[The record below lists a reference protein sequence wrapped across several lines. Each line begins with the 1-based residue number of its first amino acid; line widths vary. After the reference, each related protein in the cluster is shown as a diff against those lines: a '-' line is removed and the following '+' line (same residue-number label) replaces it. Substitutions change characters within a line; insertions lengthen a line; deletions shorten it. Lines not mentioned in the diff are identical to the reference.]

1 MKAKTIFLILALP
14 VLFAACEKEDGDE
27 DDLSSDK
34 IPERQLSASY
44 NPVILP
50 TDFSNSTH
58 LTNPYF
64 PATPGKTYIYEGQT
78 SDGLERVE
86 EKRLRTTKTI
96 LGITCVE
103 VNVREF
109 LDGQITEETWDW
121 YAQANDG
128 TVWYF
133 GEAVDNYDDQGN
145 IENHNGSWE
154 AGVDGALP
162 GIIMPAEPRVG
173 LKYREEFYPDHAED
187 EAQVTGTGLT
197 VVLPLNT
204 YTNCIKT
211 RNFTRLEPGQNENKY
226 YAPGVGMV
234 KEENNKEH
242 TEIRLVA
249 IQ

>member
-1 MKAKTIFLILALP
+1 MKAKTIFLLLALP
-14 VLFAACEKEDGDE
+14 VLFASCEKEDGDE
-27 DDLSSDK
+27 EDESSSK
-34 IPERQLSASY
+34 TPKSQQSTSY
-44 NPVILP
+44 NPIIRP
-50 TDFSNSTH
+50 ADFSNSTF

-64 PATPGKTYIYEGQT
+64 PATPGKTYIYEGET

-86 EKRLRTTKTI
+86 EKRLSTTKTI
-96 LGITCVE
+96 LGITCIE

-121 YAQANDG
+121 YAQDNEG

-133 GEAVDNYDDQGN
+133 GEAVDNYDEQGN
-145 IENHNGSWE
+145 IENHNGSWK
-154 AGVDGALP
+154 AGVDGAKP

-187 EAQVTGTGLT
+187 EAQVIGTGLT
-197 VVLPLNT
+197 VVLPLDT

-226 YAPGVGMV
+226 YAPGVGLV